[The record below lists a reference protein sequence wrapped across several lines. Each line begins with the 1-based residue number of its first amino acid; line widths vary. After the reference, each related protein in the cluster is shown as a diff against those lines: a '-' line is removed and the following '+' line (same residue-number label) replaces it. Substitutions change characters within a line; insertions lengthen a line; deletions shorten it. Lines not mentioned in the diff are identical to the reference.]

1 MTTEMFESARRIDR
15 ATTLSVARV
24 LLKDR
29 AGAVFDSRVYE
40 WHNDISVIE
49 FQEFGRTNRV
59 FDLEHRLKPLMEVLN
74 GRLRARAVGAAD
86 RL

>member
-15 ATTLSVARV
+15 AATLSVARAF
-24 LLKDR
+24 LKIAR
-29 AGAVFDSRVYE
+29 AQFLIAAYE
-40 WHNDISVIE
+40 WHNDISAIE
-49 FQEFGRTNRV
+49 FKEFGRTNRV

-74 GRLRARAVGAAD
+74 GRLRARAVSAAD